1 MFKGFGIVAT
11 YEGCHESVSMSE
23 NKQNKNKDKNM
34 KTNRIAK
41 TFGASTLAL
50 ATALL
55 AAFTLA
61 DVASAQSVGADGIV
75 ASPKLRQ
82 ALNEKAAYAIV
93 AKAPAMACS
102 KCAEVR
108 TTQPSQ
114 AKGAELLAG
123 AATKVVIKHTCGG
136 CDTKLAVAGTGKAK
150 QTVATH
156 TCTAAV
162 ANNLTCCSAMK

>member
-1 MFKGFGIVAT
+1 
-11 YEGCHESVSMSE
+11 
-23 NKQNKNKDKNM
+23 M

-41 TFGASTLAL
+41 TFGAPTLAL

-61 DVASAQSVGADGIV
+61 DVARAQYVGADGVV

-82 ALNEKAAYAIV
+82 ALNEKANYAIV
-93 AKAPAMACS
+93 AKAPAMACP
-102 KCAEVR
+102 KCADIRVSE
-108 TTQPSQ
+108 PNPQ
-114 AKGAELLAG
+114 AKGSQVLMG
-123 AATKVVIKHTCGG
+123 AATKTTIKHACGS

-150 QTVATH
+150 QTVANH

-162 ANNLTCCSAMK
+162 ANSATCCATAMAK